1 MHPIGVLVVLSV
13 YAVGCLS
20 SSPGSP
26 HGGVSGSEAGLTQWP
41 LQLMSHTGTL
51 VSRGMPAFVFVPR
64 EASNSVANRASIWQA
79 MHLITLNATPPT
91 LYGERGQW

>member
-1 MHPIGVLVVLSV
+1 
-13 YAVGCLS
+13 
-20 SSPGSP
+20 
-26 HGGVSGSEAGLTQWP
+26 
-41 LQLMSHTGTL
+41 
-51 VSRGMPAFVFVPR
+51 MPAFVFVPR